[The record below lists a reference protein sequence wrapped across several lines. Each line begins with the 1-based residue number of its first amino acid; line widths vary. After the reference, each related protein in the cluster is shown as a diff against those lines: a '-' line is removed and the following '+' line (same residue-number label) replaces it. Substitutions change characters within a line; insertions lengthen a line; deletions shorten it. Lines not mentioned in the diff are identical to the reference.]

1 VGVNVNASLIVVE
14 PAKYG
19 KIGVVGDI
27 HGDYQTL
34 QRLLKAVDLEGDLL
48 VFLGDYAD
56 RGPDGIEVIRTITE
70 LRKKHPQNVIA
81 LKGNHEDFTQDGIPN
96 FNPCTLIG
104 EAEAKLGNW
113 GLYFE
118 EELLPFIETLP
129 LACLLAGNALLVHG
143 GVSSKITSQKDLEEP
158 SEELCIDLL
167 WSDPFDGKGEDPNFG
182 RGAGVEFGADV
193 SKAVCAALG
202 VERIVRSHQPQLAAQ
217 KPNAMHDGRL
227 ITLNA
232 TTVYGGLPFI
242 YFIDPKTAKR
252 DYYQSI

>member
-1 VGVNVNASLIVVE
+1 VE

-19 KIGVVGDI
+19 KVGVVGDL
-27 HGDYQTL
+27 HGDYHTL

-48 VFLGDYAD
+48 VFLVDYAD
-56 RGPDGIEVIRTITE
+56 RGPDGVEVIRTITD
-70 LRKKHPQNVIA
+70 LRKMHPQNVVA

-104 EAEAKLGNW
+104 EAEEKLGNW

-118 EELLPFIETLP
+118 KELLPFIESLP

-143 GVSSKITSQKDLEEP
+143 GISSKILGRQDLEAP
-158 SEELCIDLL
+158 SEELQIDLL
-167 WSDPFDGKGEDPNFG
+167 WSDPIEGKGDDPNYR

-193 SKAVCAALG
+193 SEAVCKALG
-202 VERIVRSHQPQLAAQ
+202 VERIIRSHQPQLAAK
-217 KPNAMHDGRL
+217 KPHTMHDGRV

-242 YFIDPKTAKR
+242 YFIDPKTTKR

>member
-1 VGVNVNASLIVVE
+1 LNSSLVTVE
-14 PAKYG
+14 SG
-19 KIGVVGDI
+19 KFGKVAVVGDL
-27 HGDYQTL
+27 HGDSGTL
-34 QRLLKAVDLEGDLL
+34 QRILEVVDLDADLL

-70 LRKKHPQNVIA
+70 LRKKHPQNVVA

-104 EAEAKLGNW
+104 EAETKLGNW
-113 GLYFE
+113 GLFFE
-118 EELLPFIETLP
+118 KELLPFIETLP
-129 LACLLAGNALLVHG
+129 LSCFIQSNALLVHG

-158 SEELCIDLL
+158 SEELEIDLL

-193 SKAVCAALG
+193 SEAVCEALG

-217 KPNAMHDGRL
+217 KPHVMHDGRL

-242 YFIDPKTAKR
+242 YFIDPKTVKR
-252 DYYQSI
+252 DYYQSV